1 MSAREAVQRC
11 WTGLARRH
19 GIASSA
25 AQPVLDELLG
35 AYAEP
40 HRAYHTLDHIAA
52 LLQLLEVHGKDATDR
67 DALELAILLHDIVY
81 DPERTDN
88 EAASAHLARERLAAL
103 GYPEATT
110 TKVARYILA
119 TQHDTGTEAAAADT
133 DLALLLD
140 LDLSALAAE
149 PEAYLAYAQAIRR
162 EYAHYRDEVYRAG
175 RRRVL
180 EGFLARERIY
190 FTGRLRALWEAR
202 ARANLAGEVAAL
214 ARDTGSAPSP
224 PRP

>member
-11 WTGLARRH
+11 WADLARRR
-19 GIASSA
+19 GIESAA

-52 LLQLLEVHGKDATDR
+52 LLELLEVHGRDATDR
-67 DALELAILLHDIVY
+67 DALELAILFHDIVY
-81 DPERTDN
+81 DPARTDN
-88 EAASAHLARERLAAL
+88 EAASAELARERLAAL
-103 GYPEATT
+103 GFPEATT

-119 TQHDTGTEAAAADT
+119 TQHGTSTEAAADT

-140 LDLSALAAE
+140 LDLSVLAAE

-162 EYAHYRDEVYRAG
+162 EYAQYQDEVYRPG

-180 EGFLARERIY
+180 KGFLARERIY
-190 FTGRLRALWEAR
+190 LTDRLRALWEAP
-202 ARANLAGEVAAL
+202 ARANLAGEIAAV
-214 ARDTGSAPSP
+214 ARDTGSDPSP